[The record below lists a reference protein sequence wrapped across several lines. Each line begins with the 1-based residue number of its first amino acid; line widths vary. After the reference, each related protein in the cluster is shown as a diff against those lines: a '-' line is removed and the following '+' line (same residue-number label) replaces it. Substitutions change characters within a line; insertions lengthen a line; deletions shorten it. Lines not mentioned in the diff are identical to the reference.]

1 MPLDSLISSMR
12 SRLSAELRPHTLRS
26 RPDQSQGHGAAS
38 STDSPA
44 SSSQLSSR
52 LNRIEEALE
61 AMLLSHRAPLGP
73 ALNIGGTSSPEGDR
87 LSVLGSPV
95 LGERTD
101 VGSPARSTTG
111 VQREEC
117 PGQHTAP
124 SPPGSQV
131 SVARSIL
138 HGSTLD
144 RLVMKMRKFR
154 ERFDKLQGSENWS
167 NHSTLRFLK
176 NGRVRFRRMASS
188 S

>member
-1 MPLDSLISSMR
+1 MPLDSIISSMR
-12 SRLSAELRPHTLRS
+12 SRLSAEFRNVPHTLTS
-26 RPDQSQGHGAAS
+26 RPEQSQGHAAS
-38 STDSPA
+38 STTHSPA
-44 SSSQLSSR
+44 SSSQLSTR
-52 LNRIEEALE
+52 LTRIEEALE
-61 AMLLSHRAPLGP
+61 AMLLNHRSPLGP
-73 ALNIGGTSSPEGDR
+73 TLNIGGTSSPEGER

-138 HGSTLD
+138 HGSALD

-154 ERFDKLQGSENWS
+154 ERFVKLQGSDNWS
-167 NHSTLRFLK
+167 NHSTLRFFLDEC
-176 NGRVRFRRMASS
+176 REIR
-188 S
+188 

>member
-1 MPLDSLISSMR
+1 MPLESLISSMR

-95 LGERTD
+95 LGERAD
-101 VGSPARSTTG
+101 AGSPPRSTAG

-117 PGQHTAP
+117 PGQHTGP

-138 HGSTLD
+138 HGSALD

-154 ERFDKLQGSENWS
+154 ERFVKLQGSDNWS
-167 NHSTLRFLK
+167 NHSTLRFFLDEC
-176 NGRVRFRRMASS
+176 REIR
-188 S
+188 